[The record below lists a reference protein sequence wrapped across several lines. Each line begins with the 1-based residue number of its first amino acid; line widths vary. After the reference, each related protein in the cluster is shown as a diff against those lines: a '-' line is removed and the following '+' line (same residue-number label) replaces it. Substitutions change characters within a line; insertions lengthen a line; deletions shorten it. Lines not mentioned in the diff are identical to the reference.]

1 VPQGPVPQG
10 PVPGKY
16 PMTVRITANLRV
28 SRRIPLLQTL
38 KTSVA
43 VVLAWLISQWLLPG
57 ELPIFAAMAA
67 IFVVQPS
74 VNQSLGRALERSLGV
89 VGGVLVALAIGILFG
104 QDSWIVL
111 AATVVCILLAWAL
124 KLSPGSANQIPISA
138 MLVLTLGA
146 ATPTYARDRIIETII
161 GAAIA
166 VIINALI
173 VPPVLLTPAHDA
185 VTRLTDEIAATFERV
200 ANALLL
206 PQKYADLETL
216 MIQARL
222 LRPMLAKAEK
232 AISQAEESLTLNPRQ
247 SRHREVLDADTALY
261 ARLVPLVTRALGMT
275 RALRDHYDESLHLE
289 PTVQAF
295 SVELER
301 AAHDLRL
308 LSVVPDAVSAEA
320 APTVEPPALTAPLM
334 IMTPHPQHWI
344 LIGALMEDLR
354 RVREE
359 ITGE

>member
-1 VPQGPVPQG
+1 
-10 PVPGKY
+10 
-16 PMTVRITANLRV
+16 M
-28 SRRIPLLQTL
+28 QTL

-43 VVLAWLISQWLLPG
+43 VAFAWIISQWLLPG

-74 VNQSLGRALERSLGV
+74 VNQSLGRAVERSFGV
-89 VGGVLVALAIGILFG
+89 VGGVLVALGIGLLFG
-104 QDSWIVL
+104 QSSWIVL
-111 AATVVCILLAWAL
+111 SSIVLCILLAWVL
-124 KLSPGSANQIPISA
+124 KLSPGSANQLPISA

-146 ATPTYARDRIIETII
+146 ATPTYARDRIIETIL
-161 GAAIA
+161 GATIA
-166 VIINALI
+166 LIVNALI
-173 VPPVLLTPAHDA
+173 VPPVLIAPAHDA
-185 VTRLTDEIAATFERV
+185 VTRLTLEIAATFDRL
-200 ANALLL
+200 ATALLS
-206 PQKYADLETL
+206 PQTSAELESL

-222 LRPMLAKAEK
+222 LRPMQAKAEH

-247 SRHREVLDADTALY
+247 SQLRQLLDADTELFSHLVAL
-261 ARLVPLVTRALGMT
+261 VMRALGMT
-275 RALRDHYDESLHLE
+275 RALRDHYDDSLHLE

-295 SVELER
+295 AIELER

-308 LSVVPDAVSAEA
+308 LTVAPSTSVEETP
-320 APTVEPPALTAPLM
+320 VEPPALTTPLT
-334 IMTPHPQHWI
+334 ITTPHPQHWI

>member
-1 VPQGPVPQG
+1 
-10 PVPGKY
+10 
-16 PMTVRITANLRV
+16 MTVRITANLRV

-111 AATVVCILLAWAL
+111 GATVVCILLAWAL

-185 VTRLTDEIAATFERV
+185 VTRLTDEIAATFDRV
-200 ANALLL
+200 ANALLI

-222 LRPMLAKAEK
+222 LRPMLGKAEK

-261 ARLVPLVTRALGMT
+261 GRLVPLVTRALGMT

-295 SVELER
+295 SIELER

-308 LSVVPDAVSAEA
+308 LSALPDVSAAEA